1 MTHFTLTPQFQLQ
14 REASGQ
20 LHFVDAHG
28 QTHVGAVPVRA
39 FPLAAPDE
47 CISLVSLEGREL
59 VWIERLA
66 DLPDQTRALLQEEL
80 ALREFVPVIKR
91 ICSVSSFSTPS
102 TWTVETDRGAA
113 QLVLKGEED
122 IRRLRGSRAL
132 LIAASDGVQYAIED
146 TNAFDKASRRL
157 LERFL

>member
-39 FPLAAPDE
+39 FPLAAPSE
-47 CISLVSLEGREL
+47 GLSLMGRSGQEL
-59 VWIERLA
+59 LWIERMD
-66 DLPDQTRALLQEEL
+66 DLPAPARSLIEEEL
-80 ALREFVPVIKR
+80 AVREFAPTILR
-91 ICSVSSFSTPS
+91 ILGVSGFSVPS
-102 TWTVETDRGAA
+102 TWRVETDRGTTE
-113 QLVLKGEED
+113 LVLKAEED
-122 IRRLRGSRAL
+122 IRRLRGRTTL
-132 LIAASDGVQYAIED
+132 LIAAASGVSYRVPDSTAL
-146 TNAFDKASRRL
+146 DKASRKL